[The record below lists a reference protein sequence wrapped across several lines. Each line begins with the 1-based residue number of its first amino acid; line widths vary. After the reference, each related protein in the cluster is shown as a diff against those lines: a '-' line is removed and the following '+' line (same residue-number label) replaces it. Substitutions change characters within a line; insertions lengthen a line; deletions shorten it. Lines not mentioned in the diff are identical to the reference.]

1 MRARLPADLGS
12 NPSPDTTTALQGTG
26 GIKYYSIIYFPLQTF
41 YATHVRPLFADKEK
55 TMARQTTKRKVE
67 TPEGNAAVLEE
78 IKRESGIDALRAE
91 IDRLNWVI
99 RQKDLTINALQ
110 KGNEKLSDE
119 LSKARNDS

>member
-1 MRARLPADLGS
+1 
-12 NPSPDTTTALQGTG
+12 
-26 GIKYYSIIYFPLQTF
+26 
-41 YATHVRPLFADKEK
+41 
-55 TMARQTTKRKVE
+55 MARQTTKRKVE
-67 TPEGNAAVLEE
+67 TPESNAAVLEE
-78 IKRESGIDALRAE
+78 IKHEAGIDALRAE